1 MNAFSFFFPFRDRQS
16 TKSSFYFKRMRS
28 ILLLLPLCSTVE
40 GIYFLVSR
48 PAKCFT
54 IDQAKGTPVVF
65 GYEVMDGE
73 KSVEFTLYYG
83 SQAAS
88 NQLILSKKLHKIG
101 HIDFITDN
109 DGPFALCVAAMGEKG
124 EINASPVRL
133 SLTISYGHDEE
144 YYAKIAKEEAYDPMN
159 MEVHK
164 LSDQINFALNEA
176 GYQREK
182 EIKYHQETERINS
195 SLIWW
200 PMVQVFY
207 LYTQP
212 ANEGGLITLFAFCF

>member
-1 MNAFSFFFPFRDRQS
+1 MGPILPF
-16 TKSSFYFKRMRS
+16 
-28 ILLLLPLCSTVE
+28 LLLLAPLCAVE
-40 GIYFLVSR
+40 GIYFLVSKA
-48 PAKCFT
+48 PKCFT

-73 KSVEFTLYYG
+73 KTVDFTLYYG

-109 DGPFALCVAAMGEKG
+109 DGPFAVCVAAMGEKEG
-124 EINASPVRL
+124 EINSSPARL
-133 SLTISYGHDEE
+133 SLSISYGHDEE
-144 YYAKIAKEEAYDPMN
+144 YYARIAKEEAYDPMN

-176 GYQREK
+176 SYQREK

-200 PMVQVFY
+200 PMIQVLFF
-207 LYTQP
+207 
-212 ANEGGLITLFAFCF
+212 ITGIMRLKFFSLVPLV